1 MPVWMLTRGPLDQLC
16 KMELAINT
24 AWVGREDETAL
35 VWLVNSRDEDED
47 DDDERMAMGPAMWP
61 EVVATVQGAC
71 AVPMHARCIT
81 VHACLVAI
89 VCCHECST

>member
-1 MPVWMLTRGPLDQLC
+1 
-16 KMELAINT
+16 MELAINT
-24 AWVGREDETAL
+24 AWAAREDETAL
-35 VWLVNSRDEDED
+35 VWLVNSRDEDDED
-47 DDDERMAMGPAMWP
+47 DDGDDDDDDDDKRMAMGPAMWP

-71 AVPMHARCIT
+71 AVPMHAPCIT